1 MPSQLERGKISPE
14 FRAVLWSHVRQML
27 ERHRDHTPPGT
38 VFLQEPWATILAQAH
53 IYRDHQLDDFPTNYD
68 AVFRKVKSRIEM
80 AEWSEC
86 SLEWIFKH
94 PRCPPVFPQH
104 VDSIMAHCRLAYRVF
119 DNPVIC
125 PVGSDA
131 EREAINR
138 AFGDLAAAEF
148 HGAKKHLRNAAH
160 ALKRR

>member
-1 MPSQLERGKISPE
+1 MSKTDPLEQRKKLSFEQAEGLAPMPSQLERGKISPE

-80 AEWSEC
+80 AEWSD
-86 SLEWIFKH
+86 
-94 PRCPPVFPQH
+94 V
-104 VDSIMAHCRLAYRVF
+104 LA
-119 DNPVIC
+119 
-125 PVGSDA
+125 
-131 EREAINR
+131 
-138 AFGDLAAAEF
+138 
-148 HGAKKHLRNAAH
+148 
-160 ALKRR
+160 